1 MLSRLHRTI
10 ATGAIASLIALTGTA
25 ASLAQQVFSVTLRT
39 DGSCTASNPTIF
51 DVRAYIPTSTTND
64 TGDGRDLWH
73 YYLLDHNKTVLGR
86 NSIAITI
93 PYANPNA
100 IRSVATNADPAV
112 GLFTVMLRNEDAGFD
127 LNVGDTADT
136 TASLVRALYQFNASL
151 YDSDCPGLPDTTAP
165 RPTSIVRQTPAAEAT
180 NADSLTWRVSFD
192 EAMQNV
198 DAADFAVTGTT
209 ASLSVNAVSTSV
221 YDVTASGGNLADLS
235 DSASH
240 TTVSLGFSA
249 GRDLTDLASNALS
262 STTPS
267 GAHEHYNVNNLA
279 PVLAG
284 ITRAAPSQE
293 LTNSDALIWE
303 FEFSQIP
310 DSMSLTAADFT
321 LTGTTAS
328 LVVNRYPDGFN
339 VTATGGDLANL
350 NGTVSISLK
359 NGFVTEY
366 GNAMAT
372 GAPSGTN
379 DNSFVVDNAAPTVTS
394 IDLYSGT
401 TTPTGADVVSWL
413 VTFNEAMNPSSI
425 TSADFQVSGTT
436 ATPTVSHVTDS
447 TYEISLAN
455 GDIATMNGSVALSF
469 APGAAMSD
477 TVGNALVSTTVNGT
491 NNNTIQMVND
501 SAAPTVT
508 SIVRSTP
515 ATENTNADSLTWRV
529 SFSELV
535 RNVSADDFT
544 VSGTTATVTTVDT
557 TSSPGAFASP
567 ASASPS
573 GSPSSASFLVTA
585 SGGDLA
591 SVADST
597 VSLGLSSSHNI
608 TDDASNS
615 LTVTTPSGANESYNV
630 RNAAP
635 VLASITQN
643 TPTALV
649 TNADSLTWDF
659 NFSEISDSMSL
670 APSDFTLTGT
680 TATLSVTRYS
690 IGFYVTASGGD
701 LADLDGMVRV
711 VLNNGIVD
719 DYGNAMATAVPT
731 GTYGNSYF
739 LDNTAPTIASVDLDP
754 GTVSPTDAD
763 TVSWRVTFS
772 EELPQNQLTAAD
784 LVITG
789 TTATPTITH
798 TLSKPDY
805 YLVTLANGDLANL
818 NGSVSLAIAPGN
830 SITDSAGNA
839 LTGTRATGVNNNTI
853 VMTNDAEA
861 PSVTLSSSASRAVTG
876 AFSVTIQ
883 FSEAVNGF
891 SADGLSVSN
900 GVVSSFNAVSPAQYT
915 AEIKPS
921 ADGPVTVEVRANA
934 TSDVGGNGNTASN
947 SLSVMA
953 DTAAPTASLSASIG
967 DIASGPFDL
976 TITFSEPVSGFA
988 LDDLAVIG
996 AVASDLTGSGATY
1009 SATVTPDGADTV
1021 TVSLAA
1027 GAAMDAAGNGSLA
1040 TEDFSV
1046 KVDADAP
1053 SPVLSGPGETV
1064 EGAFALSIEFG
1075 EPVTGF
1081 ALESLSF
1088 TNADATDLVSL
1099 GEGRYSVTVTPRTVG
1114 SIEITLAAGAA
1125 KDAAGNGSLGAV
1137 LSVEVVAPPTEVVVE
1152 VTAETADPT
1161 TVSAG
1166 AKVTNPGSQ
1175 AIPFRAFADVDW
1187 LIVTPDSGVVPPLG
1201 DIDFTVEVTDAVNDL
1216 PPGDYTGT
1224 VTVVRESASGTS
1236 SASAPSASIQETII
1250 IEIPISLSLEPRY
1263 GSLTLVAST
1272 ASGLSGD
1279 ASFTY
1284 ASDIA
1289 DFDGLTLTPR
1299 TGSAQAEISEL
1310 MSGTY
1315 TLTQSIP
1322 QGWRVNAIS
1331 CAGDLDGGSSFDAE
1345 QGVAV
1350 IDLDPD
1356 EALVCTFEN
1365 ARDEDLV
1372 RLATQRA
1379 IRNFML
1385 RRADRLIDAAPDLS
1399 HRFEARETTQ
1409 RGAFAAQVEGSGRYQ
1424 MSLAGSLAGA
1434 RNAAAQTPS
1443 GMNGP
1448 GNPER
1453 PVLENWDVW
1462 FAAELSGV
1470 SDNRAGERAS
1480 SDFGVAQLGADYQ
1493 LSDDLIVGALLQ
1505 YDWMDERA
1513 GEIFAEAGAL
1523 RGARTEGQGWMVG
1536 PYTVWRMT
1544 QSLTLDAMALYG
1556 QSDNTVDPLGFY
1568 QDDFETDRLMVRANL
1583 SGEVAKGPWRLRPQA
1598 GITHF
1603 EERQKGYVDS
1613 LGFDIPEQSVALG
1626 RFRAGPEI
1634 AWRRETSDGGW
1645 LEVNTSVAAVWDY
1658 RAAELINEQG
1668 GFNGGD
1674 ALRADARIG
1683 VAAQTG
1689 WGARVQLETGLSGLG
1704 VGDFEARST
1713 RIEIRIPFG
1722 ARSAGGGGSL
1732 NRFASEGPPAF
1743 NQACLNAHSG
1753 FEQAVR
1759 GQAGCL

>member
-1 MLSRLHRTI
+1 MLSKLNRTI

-25 ASLAQQVFSVTLRT
+25 ASQAQYFQSLSLRT
-39 DGSCTASNPTIF
+39 NGSCTASNPTIF
-51 DVRAYIPTSTTND
+51 DVTAYLPSGSND
-64 TGDGRDLWH
+64 TGDGRDVWH
-73 YYLLDHNKTVLGR
+73 YYLLDNDNTVLGR
-86 NSIAITI
+86 NSINVTI

-100 IRSVATNADPAV
+100 TRSLATNADPV
-112 GLFTVMLRNEDAGFD
+112 IGLFTVMVRDEDAGFD

-136 TASLVRALYQFNASL
+136 SASLVRILHQFNASL

-165 RPTSIVRQTPAAEAT
+165 TVTSIARQTPSGEAT
-180 NADSLTWRVSFD
+180 NADSLTWRVTFD

-198 DAADFAVTGTT
+198 DAADFEVTGTS
-209 ASLSVNAVSTSV
+209 ASLSVNTVSTSV
-221 YDVTASGGNLADLS
+221 YDVTASGGDLANLS

-240 TTVSLGFSA
+240 TTVSLGFSS

-262 STTPS
+262 STSPS
-267 GAHEHYNVNNLA
+267 GANESYNVNNLA
-279 PVLAG
+279 PVLASV
-284 ITRAAPSQE
+284 TRIVPTAE
-293 LTNSDALIWE
+293 LTNEDALRWN
-303 FEFSQIP
+303 FAFSAIT
-310 DSMSLTAADFT
+310 DTMSLTASDFT
-321 LTGTTAS
+321 LTGATAS
-328 LVVNRYPDGFN
+328 LVVSRYANGFY
-339 VTATGGDLANL
+339 VTALSGDLANL
-350 NGTVSISLK
+350 NGVVSIRLK
-359 NGFVTEY
+359 DGFVTEY

-372 GAPSGTN
+372 GTPSGTN
-379 DNSFVVDNAAPTVTS
+379 EDSYTVDNTAPTITS
-394 IDLYSGT
+394 IDLFSGT
-401 TTPTGADVVSWL
+401 VSPTDADMVSWL
-413 VTFNEAMNPSSI
+413 VTFSEDIDSSTLTSGDFEA
-425 TSADFQVSGTT
+425 AGTT
-436 ATPTVSHVTDS
+436 ATATVSHVTDS

-455 GDIATMNGSVALSF
+455 GDIASVTGTVTLNFSSGF
-469 APGAAMSD
+469 AVTDVA
-477 TVGNALVSTTVNGT
+477 GNAVSSTTVSGT

-501 SAAPTVT
+501 NAAPTLV
-508 SIVRSTP
+508 SIERASP
-515 ATENTNADSLTWRV
+515 ASEYTNADSLTWRV
-529 SFSELV
+529 RFSEAV
-535 RNVSADDFT
+535 RNVTAGDFT
-544 VSGTTATVTTVDT
+544 VAGTTATVTTIDT
-557 TSSPGAFASP
+557 TSSAGAFSSP
-567 ASASPS
+567 AFSAPS
-573 GSPSSASFLVTA
+573 APPSSASYLVTV

-597 VSLGLSSSHNI
+597 VSLGLSSSHDIIDN
-608 TDDASNS
+608 ASNS

-635 VLASITQN
+635 VLASITRN

-659 NFSEISDSMSL
+659 QFSEISSFMSL

-701 LADLDGMVRV
+701 LADLDGVVRV

-719 DYGNAMATAVPT
+719 DFGNAMATAVPT
-731 GTYGNSYF
+731 GTYANSYT
-739 LDNTAPTIASVDLDP
+739 LDNSAPTIDSIELER
-754 GTVSPTDAD
+754 GTISPTDAD

-772 EELPQNQLTAAD
+772 EDLPSGQLTASD
-784 LVITG
+784 FVITG
-789 TTATPTITH
+789 TTATPTITL
-798 TLSKPDY
+798 TNGKPDY

-818 NGSVSLAIAPGN
+818 NGSVSIAIAPGN

-839 LTGTRATGVNNNTI
+839 LSSTNVTGVNNNTI

-861 PSVTLSSSASRAVTG
+861 PSVTLSSSASGAVTG
-876 AFSVTIQ
+876 AFPVTIQ

-891 SADGLSVSN
+891 SAGGLSVSN
-900 GVVSSFNAVSPAQYT
+900 GVVSSFNAVSATQYT

-934 TSDVGGNGNTASN
+934 TSDMGGNGNTASN
-947 SLSVMA
+947 TFTVMA
-953 DTAAPTASLSASIG
+953 DTAAPTASLSAGVG
-967 DIASGPFDL
+967 DVASGPFEL
-976 TITFSEPVSGFA
+976 AISFSEPVTGFA
-988 LDDLAVIG
+988 LDDLAIVG
-996 AVASDLTGSGATY
+996 AVASDLTGSGASY
-1009 SATVTPDGADTV
+1009 AALLTPGGADTV

-1040 TEDFSV
+1040 AEDFSV

-1064 EGAFALSIEFG
+1064 EGTFTLFIDFG
-1075 EPVTGF
+1075 EPVSDFTMD
-1081 ALESLSF
+1081 ALSF
-1088 TNADATDLVSL
+1088 TNADATDFASL
-1099 GEGRYSVTVTPRTVG
+1099 GEGLYSVTVTPRTVG
-1114 SIEITLAAGAA
+1114 AIEITLAVGAA
-1125 KDAAGNGSLGAV
+1125 KDAANNDSLAAS
-1137 LSVEVVAPPTEVVVE
+1137 LSVEAVAPPTEVVVE

-1250 IEIPISLSLEPRY
+1250 VEIPISLSLAPRY
-1263 GSLTLVAST
+1263 GSLTLIATT

-1279 ASFTY
+1279 ASFGY
-1284 ASDIA
+1284 SSDIVE
-1289 DFDGLTLTPR
+1289 FDGLTLTPQ

-1385 RRADRLIDAAPDLS
+1385 RRADRLIDSAPDLS
-1399 HRFEARETTQ
+1399 RRFEARETTQ

-1424 MSLAGSLAGA
+1424 ISLAGSLAGA

-1453 PVLENWDVW
+1453 PALENWDVW

-1470 SDNRAGERAS
+1470 SDNRAAERAN

-1513 GEIFAEAGAL
+1513 GEVFAEAGAL
-1523 RGARTEGQGWMVG
+1523 HGARTEGQGWMVG

-1556 QSDNTVDPLGFY
+1556 QSDNTVDPLGYY

-1626 RFRAGPEI
+1626 RFQAGPEI

-1645 LEVNTSVAAVWDY
+1645 LEVNTSVSAVWDY

-1674 ALRADARIG
+1674 ALRADARVG
-1683 VAAQTG
+1683 LAAQTG
-1689 WGARVQLETGLSGLG
+1689 WGASVRLETGLSGLG

-1722 ARSAGGGGSL
+1722 ARSTGGGGSL

>member
-165 RPTSIVRQTPAAEAT
+165 RPTSIVRQTPAAEST
-180 NADSLTWRVSFD
+180 SADSLTWRVSFD

-198 DAADFAVTGTT
+198 DASDFEVTGTT
-209 ASLSVNAVSTSV
+209 ASLSINPVSTSV

-249 GRDLTDLASNALS
+249 GWDLTDLASNALS
-262 STTPS
+262 STSPS

-279 PVLAG
+279 PVLAN

-359 NGFVTEY
+359 DGFVTEY

-379 DNSFVVDNAAPTVTS
+379 ENSFVVDNTAPAMAS
-394 IDLYSGT
+394 IDRYPGT
-401 TTPTGADVVSWL
+401 VSPTSADSVSWL
-413 VTFNEAMNPSSI
+413 VTFNEDMDPSTIDSGDFSI
-425 TSADFQVSGTT
+425 EGTT
-436 ATPTVSHVTDS
+436 ATLTISRETDAS
-447 TYEISLAN
+447 YKLSISGGDLAN
-455 GDIATMNGSVALSF
+455 LNDSVVLHF
-469 APGAAMSD
+469 QVGGMTDAA
-477 TVGNALVSTTVNGT
+477 GNAILDNTTLGT
-491 NNNTIQMVND
+491 DIRFFQMVND

-508 SIVRSTP
+508 SIVRSSP
-515 ATENTNADSLTWRV
+515 VSENTNADTLRWRV
-529 SFSELV
+529 SFSEKV
-535 RNVSADDFT
+535 RNVTADDFSLT
-544 VSGTTATVTTVDT
+544 GTTATVTTVDT
-557 TSSPGAFASP
+557 TSSAGAYSSP
-567 ASASPS
+567 AFSSPS
-573 GSPSSASFLVTA
+573 AAASSVVYYVTA

-608 TDDASNS
+608 IDDASNS

-839 LTGTRATGVNNNTI
+839 LANTSVTGVNNSTI
-853 VMTNDAEA
+853 VMANDADA
-861 PSVTLSSSASRAVTG
+861 PSVTLSSSASGAVTG
-876 AFSVTIQ
+876 AFPVTIR

-891 SADGLSVSN
+891 SAGGLSVSN
-900 GVVSSFNAVSPAQYT
+900 GAVSGFNAVSTSEYT
-915 AEIKPS
+915 AEITPDG
-921 ADGPVTVEVRANA
+921 DGPVTVEVRANA

-947 SLSVMA
+947 TLSVMA

-967 DIASGPFDL
+967 KIASGPFDL
-976 TITFSEPVSGFA
+976 TITFSESVSGFA
-988 LDDLAVIG
+988 LDDLGVVG
-996 AVASDLTGSGATY
+996 AVASDLAGSGASYT
-1009 SATVTPDGADTV
+1009 ALLTPGAADTV

-1027 GAAMDAAGNGSLA
+1027 GAATDAAGNGSLA
-1040 TEDFSV
+1040 AADFSV

-1064 EGAFALSIEFG
+1064 EGAFTLSIDFG

-1081 ALESLSF
+1081 TMDALSL
-1088 TNADATDLVSL
+1088 TNADATDLASL
-1099 GEGRYSVTVTPRTVG
+1099 GEGRFSVIVTPRTVG
-1114 SIEITLAAGAA
+1114 VIDITLASGAA
-1125 KDAAGNGSLGAV
+1125 KDAAGNDSLGAA

-1152 VTAETADPT
+1152 VTADTADPT

-1175 AIPFRAFADVDW
+1175 AIPFRAFADVNW

-1279 ASFTY
+1279 VSFSY
-1284 ASDIA
+1284 SSDIA

-1315 TLTQSIP
+1315 TLTQSTP

-1331 CAGDLDGGSSFDAE
+1331 CAGDLDGGSSYDPE
-1345 QGVAV
+1345 KGVAV

-1399 HRFEARETTQ
+1399 RRFEARETTQ

-1470 SDNRAGERAS
+1470 SDNRAGERAN
-1480 SDFGVAQLGADYQ
+1480 SDFGVAQLGTDYQ

-1556 QSDNTVDPLGFY
+1556 QSDNTVDPLGLY

-1674 ALRADARIG
+1674 ALRADARVGI
-1683 VAAQTG
+1683 AAQTG
-1689 WGARVQLETGLSGLG
+1689 WGARVRLETGLSGLG
-1704 VGDFEARST
+1704 VGEFEARSA
-1713 RIEIRIPFG
+1713 RIEVRIPFG
-1722 ARSAGGGGSL
+1722 ARSAGGSGSL

-1743 NQACLNAHSG
+1743 NQACLNVQSG